1 MTTTNSSLIPF
12 EPQSVTLPTSLLDAI
27 AQWTEFA
34 RGSAAPGGIIPYNAL
49 GQDLAVEVKDALQK
63 GNTFLAD
70 YQRAAEEWRK
80 PDHDRWKAKIAASEK
95 AVMELTKALG
105 ELHSQLLDF
114 EREKR
119 RVEESIN
126 RQRQEEAAA
135 KLRAEQEAQ
144 RKAEEERQRQERE
157 EQQRL
162 AEIRRQA
169 EAESNAKRRAEL
181 EAQEAAHRKAQ
192 AEWEA
197 QRQRERQA
205 EQQRLEAAANVVPFE
220 APKTEGLNTK
230 VVWEYDIEDPVV
242 FLAWCA
248 RERPSWINRTKLA
261 EAFFRREIMEF
272 LNSDGAER
280 DMPGLRVYQAL
291 GAKVRAEKRPKTL
304 TVQSRKVEM

>member
-1 MTTTNSSLIPF
+1 MTTALIPF
-12 EPQSVTLPTSLLDAI
+12 EPQSVTLPPSLLNAI

-34 RGSAAPGGIIPYNAL
+34 RGSAVDGGIPYNPL

-80 PDHDRWKAKIAASEK
+80 PDYDRFKAKKAASDK
-95 AVMELTKALG
+95 AVMELSEALG

-114 EREKR
+114 EREKKQ
-119 RVEESIN
+119 VEERIN

-144 RKAEEERQRQERE
+144 RKAEEERQRQEQAERE
-157 EQQRL
+157 RLREIQRKQTEATNARL
-162 AEIRRQA
+162 KAEFEAVAAAERQRQA
-169 EAESNAKRRAEL
+169 EA
-181 EAQEAAHRKAQ
+181 
-192 AEWEA
+192 EA

-220 APKTEGLNTK
+220 APKTEGLSTK

-248 RERPSWINRTKLA
+248 KERPSWINRTKLA

-272 LNSDGAER
+272 LNSDGVER

-291 GAKVRAEKRPKTL
+291 GAKVRAEKRPKML